1 MSVKTT
7 YKTVQGISEGLY
19 REKGSKF
26 IAYAAPCRNEAEA
39 KALLESWRKAH
50 HQARHLCYAYRFG
63 AEGLVFRANDD
74 GEPGNSAGTPIL
86 GQLQSFELTNVLVGV
101 VRYFGGTKLGVGGLV
116 QAYKSAARDAIENGE
131 IIEKQVQ
138 VMVNVSFSYA
148 QMPFVL
154 HAIKQLN
161 LDVVSRDLSEKC
173 AVQIALPIA
182 ESAHIVEEITSL
194 PSVVVEHMLT

>member
-7 YKTVQGISEGLY
+7 YKTVESISEGLY

-26 IAYAAPCRNEAEA
+26 IAYAAPCRNETEA
-39 KALLESWRKAH
+39 KELLESWRKAH

-86 GQLQSFELTNVLVGV
+86 GQLQSFDLTNVLVGV

-116 QAYKSAARDAIENGE
+116 QAYKTAARDAIENGE

-138 VMVNVSFSYA
+138 VMVNLTFSDA

-154 HAIKQLN
+154 HVIKRLN

-173 AVQIALPIA
+173 TVQIALPIA
-182 ESAHIVEEITSL
+182 ESAHIVEEISSL
-194 PSVVVEHMLT
+194 PSVVVEYILT